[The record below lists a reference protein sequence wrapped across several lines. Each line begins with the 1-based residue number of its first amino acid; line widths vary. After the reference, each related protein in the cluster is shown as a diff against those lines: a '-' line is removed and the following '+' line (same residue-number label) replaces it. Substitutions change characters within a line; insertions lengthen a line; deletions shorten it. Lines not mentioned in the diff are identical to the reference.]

1 MKNQSLGRIED
12 KHCLGV
18 VIGLNKEI
26 LIAFNLRTGII
37 CCYMSIYS
45 FRTVFLFIHLY
56 RVVQKSRYPKKIEYL
71 PNDLSKEV
79 DFFIDDRGISKVY
92 IHMNAIEKNL

>member
-1 MKNQSLGRIED
+1 MI
-12 KHCLGV
+12 V
-18 VIGLNKEI
+18 
-26 LIAFNLRTGII
+26 
-37 CCYMSIYS
+37 
-45 FRTVFLFIHLY
+45 FREFWYKY
-56 RVVQKSRYPKKIEYL
+56 RVVQQSRYPKKIEYL

>member
-45 FRTVFLFIHLY
+45 FRTLFLFIHLY
-56 RVVQKSRYPKKIEYL
+56 VYSSIFILGYTIIIAYKNYSSFYKV
-71 PNDLSKEV
+71 KE
-79 DFFIDDRGISKVY
+79 
-92 IHMNAIEKNL
+92 MNY